1 MYVCAPFAVLRLSVR
16 CKKLTDF
23 LLSLPFPQIVF
34 MGEGEPLHNSRHVLR
49 ALDTILDSNG
59 IDLSH
64 NKVTVS
70 SSGMVPEIEHFLKVS
85 KANLAI
91 SLHAPN
97 DDLRTW
103 LMPIN
108 RKYPLEKLMN
118 VLRNGYPRENSRQ
131 DKVFFQYLMLK
142 GVNDDLESAR
152 ELLRLVSDVPC
163 KINLI
168 HFNSHEGTEFVAS
181 PPATMLAFQDFLVNK
196 GLTVTIRESRGDEKM
211 MACGQ
216 LGSTRPAIVP
226 RRKVPEKFREAV
238 AKAAATAPKSKFPI
252 RRVTSSDSEQQPGKP
267 IAGGE
272 SRGRVSKARH

>member
-1 MYVCAPFAVLRLSVR
+1 LYL
-16 CKKLTDF
+16 
-23 LLSLPFPQIVF
+23 QIVF
-34 MGEGEPLHNSRHVLR
+34 MGEGEPLHNIRHVLR
-49 ALDTILDSNG
+49 ALDTILDNDG
-59 IDLSH
+59 INLSH

-70 SSGMVPEIEHFLKVS
+70 TSGMVPELEHFLKVS
-85 KANLAI
+85 KANLAV

-97 DDLRTW
+97 DELRTW

-108 RKYPLEKLMN
+108 RKYPLETLMTA
-118 VLRNGYPRENSRQ
+118 LRNAYPREGSRQ

-152 ELLRLVSDVPC
+152 ELLRLVSGVPC

-181 PPATMLAFQDFLVNK
+181 PPATMHAFQDFLVNK
-196 GLTVTIRESRGDEKM
+196 GLTVTIRESRGDEKL

-238 AKAAATAPKSKFPI
+238 KDASASVANSKPAVHRI
-252 RRVTSSDSEQQPGKP
+252 NSSSGHRLGKESQDC
-267 IAGGE
+267 GDD
-272 SRGRVSKARH
+272 SRGRVAKARR